1 MMNDSPRHPEQES
14 KREFLKYILTGGIL
28 AWVASVLYPILAYL
42 KPPLQPEVEVSSVKA
57 GKLADIPKESGTIV
71 KFGSKPVILV
81 RSANDEL
88 KAFDAT
94 CTHLDCTVQYSKEK
108 GLMWCAC
115 HNGTYDLTG
124 RNVGG
129 PPPRPLEEYRV
140 TTQGEEVLVS
150 KKS

>member
-1 MMNDSPRHPEQES
+1 MNNQLTQPQES
-14 KREFLKYILTGGIL
+14 KRDFLKIVLGGGL
-28 AWVASVLYPILAYL
+28 VAWAGTVLYPIFAYL
-42 KPPLQPEVEVSSVKA
+42 KPPIQPEVEVSSVKA
-57 GKLADIPKESGTIV
+57 GKFADIQKDSGTII

-81 RSANDEL
+81 RSAKDEL
-88 KAFDAT
+88 RAFDAT

-108 GLMWCAC
+108 GMLWCAC

-140 TTQGEEVLVS
+140 ITQGEEILIS

>member
-1 MMNDSPRHPEQES
+1 MQEQPQPTEQPRRS
-14 KREFLKYILTGGIL
+14 FLKYVLTGGL
-28 AWVASVLYPILAYL
+28 VAWAGSVLYPILAYL
-42 KPPLQPEVEVSSVKA
+42 KPPIQPEVEVSSVKA
-57 GKLADIPKESGTIV
+57 GKLADIPKESGTII

-81 RSANDEL
+81 RSAKDEL
-88 KAFDAT
+88 RAFDAT
-94 CTHLDCTVQYSKEK
+94 CTHLDCTVQYNKDK
-108 GLMWCAC
+108 GMLWCAC

-140 TTQGEEVLVS
+140 ITQGEEVLIS

>member
-1 MMNDSPRHPEQES
+1 MNTQLTQPQES
-14 KREFLKYILTGGIL
+14 KRDFLKIVLGGGL
-28 AWVASVLYPILAYL
+28 VAWAGTVLYPIFAYL
-42 KPPLQPEVEVSSVKA
+42 KPPIQPEVEVSSVKA
-57 GKLADIPKESGTIV
+57 GKLADIQKDSGTII

-81 RSANDEL
+81 RSAKDEL
-88 KAFDAT
+88 RAFDAT

-108 GLMWCAC
+108 GMIWCAC

-140 TTQGEEVLVS
+140 ITQGEEVLIS